1 MSSEPE
7 PKPYRWI
14 MLTLLGLLYFSFGLI
29 TRSIAPLV
37 TPILKDLSM
46 NYSQMGAILG
56 SWQLIYII
64 VSLGAG
70 TIIDK
75 WGVRKSLLVGVT
87 TIGLSALLRSL
98 PEGFIGMLFAV
109 AIFGVG
115 GPMISIGCPK
125 TISEWFQGKERGM
138 AVGIYMS
145 GSYAGMF
152 MALTL
157 TNSVIMPLMG
167 GSWRFTFVCYASVA
181 FTIALL
187 WWFFAKEAQGAELIE
202 NPGILEML
210 MKLMKIRNVR
220 IVLMMGL
227 LSFATLHGF
236 SIWLPKILEAN
247 GLSPTHAGFVAA
259 IPIISGIPAL
269 LFFPRIIPPTLR
281 HSFIALSSLL
291 IIVTLYMIVT
301 ASGTIQIV
309 VLLLYGITGS
319 GFLPILTLILM
330 DTPEVESRWMGS
342 AGGLFFCISEIGG
355 FAGPLMM
362 GFLVDLTDTFLSGAI
377 LFSILNIVILILTFM
392 LKTKEFRRGGP

>member
-1 MSSEPE
+1 MSSESE

-14 MLTLLGLLYFSFGLI
+14 MLILLGLLYFSFGLI

-37 TPILKDLSM
+37 TPLLKDLSI

-56 SWQLIYII
+56 SWQLIYILF
-64 VSLGAG
+64 SLGAG

-75 WGVRKSLLVGVT
+75 WGIRKSLFVGVT
-87 TIGLSALLRSL
+87 TIGLSALLRSI
-98 PEGFIGMLFAV
+98 PEGFTGMLLAV
-109 AIFGVG
+109 ALFGVG

-152 MALTL
+152 TALTL

-167 GSWRFTFVCYASVA
+167 NSWRFTFVCYASVA

-187 WWFFAKEAQGAELIE
+187 WWFFAKEVHGMELSETPRIIE
-202 NPGILEML
+202 TL
-210 MKLMKIRNVR
+210 MKLAKIRNVR
-220 IVLMMGL
+220 ITLMMGL

-247 GLSPTHAGFVAA
+247 GLSPTNAGFVAA

-281 HSFIALSSLL
+281 HYFIALSSLV
-291 IIVTLYMIVT
+291 IIGTLYLIVT

-309 VLLLYGITGS
+309 ILLLYGITGS

-342 AGGLFFCISEIGG
+342 AGGLFFCIAEIGG
-355 FAGPLMM
+355 FAGPLIM
-362 GFLVDLTDTFLSGAI
+362 GFLVDLTDTFLSGAV
-377 LFSILNIVILILTFM
+377 FFGILNIIILVLTFL
-392 LKTKEFRRGGP
+392 LKTKEPRGGGP